1 MTGVS
6 QILAQLAENAGK
18 ARLVQGQIY
27 GNAVAAASQVP
38 AQILDD
44 QERQQQIDFQRARDV
59 QQMGL
64 ALRAD
69 QRATADQA
77 YQDTTRAQELKDRTD
92 WKTIAGV
99 MYNPDGTYNYPA
111 AYQKAYEIGRPD
123 LGDQVQKHAEM
134 TAPKIGEAAAGT
146 AGRFLTGPHR
156 GELVPNSTVPPKGPE
171 AGTDAYRIATRIQD
185 IEGTGPSSAPPP
197 APGAPPPGPA
207 STYAGRADL
216 LQNGPPPST
225 VPAGGPGA
233 PATTA
238 APLAALAPPTTLGAP
253 AAAPPAAAPPPRLTH
268 AQAVAKAYA
277 DAEAAKDPILALYTK
292 RASGATLTPDETAQI
307 AGYEAKKNADDA
319 PVTIKTIENGR
330 MVEKVMTRADALKAG
345 LFPSQPPASVQV
357 QNMPPPPSRPANKAE
372 IAIANYQ
379 VPPPSPRTF
388 ATPAG
393 QAMLDR
399 ILTVN
404 PDYDQS
410 LYAVRAPTRK
420 AYTTGTQGQQLVAI
434 GTAIQ
439 HLDLLQQAADA
450 LNNGTLKPGNAIYN
464 ALADT
469 FGGAA
474 PTTFDTIK
482 EKVDKELDAVAQK
495 GAPTVS
501 GSAAQKAIGGRSG
514 SPAAIKSYIDS
525 SIQLMGGSYNAL
537 RTPYQGAM
545 GANAPFEFLSPEAKA
560 VLSKRGFDPDNPN
573 ATFNATPG
581 AGATPGGPAAPA
593 GRGAGPGAPITVT
606 DPKGD
611 VHTFATQAQAE
622 IFKAAIAKAAAGIK

>member
-1 MTGVS
+1 M
-6 QILAQLAENAGK
+6 
-18 ARLVQGQIY
+18 
-27 GNAVAAASQVP
+27 
-38 AQILDD
+38 DD
-44 QERQQQIDFQRARDV
+44 RERQATLDFQRAREA
-59 QQMGL
+59 QQMAL
-64 ALRAD
+64 ATRAD
-69 QRATADQA
+69 QRATLDQA
-77 YQDTTRAQELKDRTD
+77 YQDQQRAASLEHDR
-92 WKTIAGV
+92 IVRAGLV
-99 MYNPDGTYNYPA
+99 AAMGPDGDPSQFDAKA
-111 AYQKAYEIGRPD
+111 AFQAVSRLGRPD
-123 LGDQVQKHAEM
+123 ALADVIKTHQAM
-134 TAPKIGEAAAGT
+134 RTAPLFKKEGETGVDPYTYQPIPGLEATPKMPEIGTPGY
-146 AGRFLTGPHR
+146 G
-156 GELVPNSTVPPKGPE
+156 
-171 AGTDAYRIATRIQD
+171 IATRIQD
-185 IEGTGPSSAPPP
+185 LEGTGAPPTAGPPP

-207 STYAGRADL
+207 STYAARAAL